1 MLQINKVGGTWGAH
15 KQEVPLSDYQSHSV
29 PVVILF
35 KKANAFCIGLFSTCP
50 FGSWL
55 VGTSKGKLIPFLLI
69 DAPFSLVVDTVFFP
83 FEYQY
88 TCNF

>member
-1 MLQINKVGGTWGAH
+1 MICKAILLVLIAS
-15 KQEVPLSDYQSHSV
+15 LSGCMATAMRMDYGKHRC
-29 PVVILF
+29 PY
-35 KKANAFCIGLFSTCP
+35 IGLRFDW
-50 FGSWL
+50 WL

-88 TCNF
+88 TCNL

>member
-1 MLQINKVGGTWGAH
+1 MFRKLIMLVLIAT
-15 KQEVPLSDYQSHSV
+15 LSGCMATAMRMDYDKHRC
-29 PVVILF
+29 PY
-35 KKANAFCIGLFSTCP
+35 IGLRFDR
-50 FGSWL
+50 WL

-88 TCNF
+88 SCNL